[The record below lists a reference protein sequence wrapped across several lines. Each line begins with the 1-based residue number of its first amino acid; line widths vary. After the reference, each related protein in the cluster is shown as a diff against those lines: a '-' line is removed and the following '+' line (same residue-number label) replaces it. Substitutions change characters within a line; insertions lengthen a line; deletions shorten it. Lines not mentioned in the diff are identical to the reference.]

1 MLCAVSLGNP
11 RLKGGIALILVASRE
26 YRDEAFGAIA
36 VRRYNFSGASFGMNF
51 WSPDPL
57 RSVSKPVFVLR
68 VGQACVVIPNIGK
81 ETGSIIKEGFYIAVV
96 ESTLVCQLAPVAMAG
111 VMKRNDHVENI
122 LCFR

>member
-11 RLKGGIALILVASRE
+11 RLKGGIALISVVSRE
-26 YRDEAFGAIA
+26 YRDEAFGIIA

-57 RSVSKPVFVLR
+57 CSVSKPAFVLR
-68 VGQACVVIPNIGK
+68 VGQACVVIPNIRQ